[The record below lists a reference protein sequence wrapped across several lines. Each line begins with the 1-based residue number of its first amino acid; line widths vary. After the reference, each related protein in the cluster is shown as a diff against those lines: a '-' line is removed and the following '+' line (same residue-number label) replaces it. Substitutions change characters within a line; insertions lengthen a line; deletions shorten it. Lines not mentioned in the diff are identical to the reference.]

1 MTSAS
6 GIINDQDDKKPVE
19 GGANYMARTSKRWVE
34 RGTKLSPK
42 HSNSGDAVH
51 EPVFDVEDFI
61 SPGQLYSTE
70 SGSLF
75 HAGRILIALVG
86 LPATSKT
93 LLSVAITRYT
103 RWLGVR
109 TESFHL
115 SKYIKKNSNIPSFL
129 SDEFSTVKG
138 VEFKDEIIEQV
149 TTDIMSFFN
158 DGKGQIAIYDA
169 LNIRKKERAD
179 IKNIFEKNNI
189 KVLFVESIVTIPEL
203 ITKNIEIAI
212 ESEDY
217 KNWGK
222 HEAIKDYTKRITKN
236 ESQYE
241 RMSPIENV
249 SYIKYLNFGERIIM
263 NNTNYGYLVNK
274 IVFFLMNL
282 SNKQG
287 CVYLSR
293 CGRSN
298 SDKYI
303 DDELLNEEG
312 IKFSK
317 ILTRIVTDRIKQ
329 KRLERKCNTLEFTEN
344 SKDSNSALNTLN
356 CDNIDTSQPL
366 DVNSLAVW
374 TAERKRTYDTAKFF
388 KEEGFDVRKRSQLK
402 QLHPGVV
409 ADMTEEEIKE
419 EFPKEFEEYQ
429 RDPYHYRFSRAESY
443 HDLAVRMEP
452 LLLELE
458 HMHNDILIIAH
469 ESTLRVLYGYF
480 MACTSLEVPTLDF
493 TRHQLVEIS
502 FKPFNNVVTRIPIDI

>member
-1 MTSAS
+1 MTSSNTAMD
-6 GIINDQDDKKPVE
+6 NQDAKQSKE
-19 GGANYMARTSKRWVE
+19 NNTNYMARTTKRWVE
-34 RGTKLSPK
+34 PGIRLSPK
-42 HSNSGDAVH
+42 HSNNGDAVH

-70 SGSLF
+70 SGCLF
-75 HAGRILIALVG
+75 HAGRILIVLVG

-115 SKYIKKNSNIPSFL
+115 SKYTKTNTNIPSFL
-129 SDEFSTVKG
+129 SDEFSTVEG
-138 VEFKDEIIEQV
+138 AEFKKEIINKV
-149 TTDIMSFFN
+149 TNDMIKFFDN
-158 DGKGQIAIYDA
+158 GKGQIAIYDA
-169 LNIRKKERAD
+169 LNIRKSERAD
-179 IKNIFEKNNI
+179 IKKTFENNNV
-189 KVLFVESIVTIPEL
+189 KVLFVESIVTDPNL
-203 ITKNIEIAI
+203 MTKNIELAI
-212 ESEDY
+212 QSEDY

-222 HEAIKDYTKRITKN
+222 HEAIKDYTRRITDN
-236 ESQYE
+236 ESLYE
-241 RMSPIENV
+241 RMSPIEGV

-287 CVYLSR
+287 CIYLSR
-293 CGRSN
+293 CGRSD
-298 SDKYI
+298 SDKYT
-303 DDELLNEEG
+303 DDEVLNEEG
-312 IKFSK
+312 LKFSE
-317 ILTRIVTDRIKQ
+317 ILTKTVIARVKE
-329 KRLERKCNTLEFTEN
+329 KGLERKKKAMEFNKN
-344 SKDSNSALNTLN
+344 SKDTSVTADPSVNNDDNLNS
-356 CDNIDTSQPL
+356 D
-366 DVNSLAVW
+366 SLVVW

-388 KEEGFDVRKRSQLK
+388 KEHGFDVRKRSQLK

-409 ADMTEEEIKE
+409 ADMTMDEIKE
-419 EFPKEFEEYQ
+419 KYPNEVEEYE

-502 FKPFNNVVTRIPIDI
+502 FNPFNNVVTRIPIDI

>member
-1 MTSAS
+1 MTSS
-6 GIINDQDDKKPVE
+6 NILLDHQDAKQDVE
-19 GGANYMARTSKRWVE
+19 NNTNYMARTTKRWVE
-34 RGTKLSPK
+34 PGMRLSPK
-42 HSNSGDAVH
+42 HSNNGDSVH

-70 SGSLF
+70 SGCLF
-75 HAGRILIALVG
+75 HAGRILIVLVG

-115 SKYIKKNSNIPSFL
+115 SKYTKANTNIPSFL
-129 SDEFSTVKG
+129 SDEFSTVAG
-138 VEFKDEIIEQV
+138 AEFKEEIISKV
-149 TTDIMSFFN
+149 TEDMMKFFDN
-158 DGKGQIAIYDA
+158 GKGQIAIYDA
-169 LNIRKKERAD
+169 LNIRKSERAN
-179 IKNIFEKNNI
+179 IKKTFEKNNV
-189 KVLFVESIVTIPEL
+189 KVLFVESIVTDPNL
-203 ITKNIEIAI
+203 ITKNIELAI
-212 ESEDY
+212 QSEDY
-217 KNWGK
+217 KSWGK
-222 HEAIKDYTKRITKN
+222 HEAIKDYTKRITEN
-236 ESQYE
+236 ESLYE
-241 RMSPIENV
+241 RMSPIEGV

-303 DDELLNEEG
+303 DDEVLNEEG
-312 IKFSK
+312 LRFSK
-317 ILTRIVTDRIKQ
+317 KLTKIVIDRVKE
-329 KRLERKCNTLEFTEN
+329 KRLERKAKAMEFNKN
-344 SKDSNSALNTLN
+344 SKDTSVTA
-356 CDNIDTSQPL
+356 DTSEENSENLEP
-366 DVNSLAVW
+366 NSLAVW
-374 TAERKRTYDTAKFF
+374 TAERKRTYDTAMFF
-388 KEEGFDVRKRSQLK
+388 KKHGFDVRKRSQLK

-409 ADMTEEEIKE
+409 ADMTFDEIEEKY
-419 EFPKEFEEYQ
+419 PKEYEEYL

-480 MACTSLEVPTLDF
+480 MACTSLEVPTMDF
-493 TRHQLVEIS
+493 TRNQLVEIS
-502 FKPFNNVVTRIPIDI
+502 FNPFNNVVTRIPIDI